1 MWHRNL
7 QADYLKEKEEAVWL
21 FSIGSVM
28 QRQLCS
34 SLIGQ
39 KEPEIM
45 KLEWV
50 EKLSQICLY
59 SFFLVPQLYPF
70 LSQLY
75 IKILPKWGSEVIRS
89 QHL

>member
-21 FSIGSVM
+21 FSVGSVM

-45 KLEWV
+45 KLE
-50 EKLSQICLY
+50 
-59 SFFLVPQLYPF
+59 
-70 LSQLY
+70 
-75 IKILPKWGSEVIRS
+75 
-89 QHL
+89 